1 MPVAIAPSSGMQRI
15 AKFAPLVV
23 VLLLSACASR
33 TASRMGTAA
42 SSPLNDLNIIRT
54 DIPAILIEAEKHP
67 YQIPARHDC
76 WSLALEIGHLDEV
89 LGNDLDVHPLAGQPD
104 SLLDKGSTLAEDQ
117 AVGAVQRT
125 AEGLVPFRSWVR
137 KLTGAERHSKE
148 VAASIAAGTARRAF
162 LKGMA
167 VSQHCGMSPPALRPD

>member
-1 MPVAIAPSSGMQRI
+1 MHRTV
-15 AKFAPLVV
+15 KFAPLL
-23 VLLLSACASR
+23 VLLALSACASK

-42 SSPLNDLNIIRT
+42 SSPLSDLNIIRT

-67 YQIPARHDC
+67 YQIPAKHDC

-89 LGNDLDVHPLAGQPD
+89 LGNDLDVHPLASESD
-104 SLLDKGSTLAEDQ
+104 SLLDKGSNLAEDQ

-167 VSQHCGMSPPALRPD
+167 TSQRCGLPTTPPPPAHRS

>member
-1 MPVAIAPSSGMQRI
+1 MHRLL
-15 AKFAPLVV
+15 KFAS
-23 VLLLSACASR
+23 LLCLFALGACASK

-54 DIPAILIEAEKHP
+54 EIPDILLEAQKHP
-67 YQIPARHDC
+67 YQLPPKHDC
-76 WSLALEIGHLDEV
+76 WSLALEVGHLDEV
-89 LGNDLDVHPLAGQPD
+89 LGPDLDAQAVAANSP
-104 SLLDKGSTLAEDQ
+104 SLLDKGSDLAEDQ

-137 KLTGAERHSKE
+137 KLTGAERHSKD
-148 VAASIAAGTARRAF
+148 VAAAISAGTARRAF

-167 VSQHCGMSPPALRPD
+167 TSQRCGLSAMPGRRP

>member
-1 MPVAIAPSSGMQRI
+1 MYRTV
-15 AKFAPLVV
+15 KFASIV
-23 VLLLSACASR
+23 VLLALSACASE

-42 SSPLNDLNIIRT
+42 SSPLNDLNIISAN
-54 DIPAILIEAEKHP
+54 IPEILVEAEKHP
-67 YQIPARHDC
+67 YKLPPKRDC
-76 WSLALEIGHLDEV
+76 RSLALEIGHLDDV
-89 LGNDLDVHPLAGQPD
+89 LGPDLDAQPGSTTD
-104 SLLDKGSTLAEDQ
+104 DAVLDKGSNLAEDQ

-148 VAASIAAGTARRAF
+148 VAASITAGTARRAF

-167 VSQHCGMSPPALRPD
+167 VSQRCRVLASPAPHP